1 MAFEWGVEWKN
12 KRFDNLK
19 ALLDAHGKG
28 EKFEAIAKPLVI
40 TKVTKEGFSIVIERT
55 NPKGTVRNVLALNG
69 ESEIDVPFMDGQK
82 AKVITSV
89 NPGQELTIKAVDHD
103 YVAVMSVENGKLK
116 EVFSSKGVTATRWSV
131 RA

>member
-1 MAFEWGVEWKN
+1 MTFEWGVEWKN
-12 KRFDNLK
+12 ESFDNLK
-19 ALLDAHGKG
+19 ALLEAHGKG
-28 EKFEAIAKPLVI
+28 EKFEAASKAPVT
-40 TKVTKEGFSIVIERT
+40 TKVTKEGDTIVIERT

-69 ESEIDVPFMDGQK
+69 ESEIDVPFMDGEK
-82 AKVITSV
+82 AKVTTSA
-89 NPGQELTIKAVDHD
+89 NPGQDLTIKAVDHD